1 MSEPAKAT
9 GWIPVRRDKT
19 QLLPIAPPG
28 QVTSKAPPQS
38 RVSKR
43 ELARQSKPPA
53 KRLHKS
59 GPEVH
64 EIIQA
69 AINKGASAS
78 ASEPSGEG
86 ESSSS
91 EDQRAPTI
99 GRPGY
104 KHQTD
109 QAKLAA
115 LIAARDCQECQ
126 WANKVK
132 GCPQCMGFF
141 YQVMRLTEY
150 TLQALQEKLQHL
162 SLIHI

>member
-1 MSEPAKAT
+1 M
-9 GWIPVRRDKT
+9 
-19 QLLPIAPPG
+19 
-28 QVTSKAPPQS
+28 
-38 RVSKR
+38 
-43 ELARQSKPPA
+43 ARQSKPPA

-64 EIIQA
+64 AIIQA
-69 AINKGASAS
+69 AISKGASAS

-91 EDQRAPTI
+91 EDQRTPVI
-99 GRPGY
+99 GRPGF

-115 LIAARDCQECQ
+115 LIAARDCKECQ

-132 GCPQCMGFF
+132 GCRQCMGFF
-141 YQVMRLTEY
+141 YSVMRLTQY
-150 TLQALQEKLQHL
+150 NLQALQQKLEQEEEHGQGQHGK
-162 SLIHI
+162 

>member
-1 MSEPAKAT
+1 MSEPPKAT

-19 QLLPIAPPG
+19 QLLPIQQPD

-43 ELARQSKPPA
+43 EMARQSKPPA

-64 EIIQA
+64 AIIQA
-69 AINKGASAS
+69 AISKGASAS

-91 EDQRAPTI
+91 EDQRTPVI
-99 GRPGY
+99 GRPGF

-109 QAKLAA
+109 Q
-115 LIAARDCQECQ
+115 
-126 WANKVK
+126 V
-132 GCPQCMGFF
+132 
-141 YQVMRLTEY
+141 V
-150 TLQALQEKLQHL
+150 
-162 SLIHI
+162 S